1 MEPGSPSRKRRRT
14 LPWVLGLGVVGF
26 AVVLL
31 LLAWT
36 TQPMELPAEWSP
48 PADRGAAV
56 PMDPGPSVPSTLRV
70 SFRTEVAA
78 VTSALEQ
85 QLPLRFGDLDETL
98 SIEGI
103 PGLSFAFEAERSP
116 VEVEVVGDGLRLRT
130 QAAYE
135 ARGRWESGFLPSLG
149 GGCPVG
155 GAPRPRME
163 VVVEVAPEL
172 TASGE
177 ADVDFRKVSV
187 GPVSEG
193 ARDRC
198 RLGGGSLDVTDV
210 LASLVGEELDRV
222 LPSLRSQL
230 RSLDLMDLVESQWSR
245 LESPIL
251 LAPEAWLVLSPG
263 ALSLGEVSGDGT
275 ALRVDA
281 EVTLQPRVVLASDP
295 PIRAERSRDPGSTPV
310 PSHSAGP
317 QGLRERPGSDIGR
330 DGSGNGSG
338 AVSPTPVDRGV
349 QVEVLA
355 GFDELTTTLSERLA
369 GQVFEAAGREVEVR
383 EVEVWG
389 LADGRLV
396 TQLVLGRGFRG
407 TLWMAGTPTLDPD
420 DGSLSLP
427 DLEVLLAT
435 RNPIAMLLARGFRGA
450 VEGILREQARWPTA
464 RLLTELGMPDG
475 FPLERELMPG
485 FTLEGTVDQVSL
497 EEVMVSVTGVRV
509 VARARTQPAVRV
521 TSLW

>member
-48 PADRGAAV
+48 PEDRGSV
-56 PMDPGPSVPSTLRV
+56 GSMDPGLSVPSTLRV
-70 SFRTEVAA
+70 SFRTEVTA

-85 QLPLRFGDLDETL
+85 QLPLRFGDLDEAL
-98 SIEGI
+98 SVEGI

-116 VEVEVVGDGLRLRT
+116 VEAEVVGDGLRLRT
-130 QAAYE
+130 QATYE

-155 GAPRPRME
+155 EAPRPRME

-172 TASGE
+172 TAAGA
-177 ADVDFRKVSV
+177 ADLDFRSVSV
-187 GPVSEG
+187 RPVSEG

-198 RLGGGSLDVTDV
+198 RLGGGSLDVTDA
-210 LASLVGEELDRV
+210 LAVLVGEELGRV

-230 RSLDLMDLVESQWSR
+230 RSLDLMELVESQWSR

-251 LAPEAWLVLSPG
+251 VAPEAWLVLSPG
-263 ALSLGEVSGDGT
+263 ALTLGEVSGDGT

-281 EVTLQPRVVLASDP
+281 EVTLQPRVVLAPDP
-295 PIRAERSRDPGSTPV
+295 PVEVEGPRDLGSTPV
-310 PSHSAGP
+310 PSLLTP
-317 QGLRERPGSDIGR
+317 QGTGEGPGSDTGL
-330 DGSGNGSG
+330 DGSRNGSG
-338 AVSPTPVDRGV
+338 DFSPTPVERGV
-349 QVEVLA
+349 QVEILA

-396 TQLVLGRGFRG
+396 TQVVLGRGFRG

-420 DGSLSLP
+420 GSSLSLP

-475 FPLERELMPG
+475 FPLERELIPG

-497 EEVMVSVTGVRV
+497 EEVMVSVTGVRIL
-509 VARARTQPAVRV
+509 ARAQAQPAVRV